1 MHERLTKLSSCPIKI
16 SPALVKGILATWFPQ
31 LLFWFSLS
39 PESSQHLPT
48 GLLFLPH
55 VPHPDGKDE
64 IPSMQI
70 CLQPS
75 PVTQL
80 WCHDLQNK
88 DQTAEGS
95 HGLPSRPPPLP
106 FECTSPASLL
116 EFPKC
121 TSQHQAFI
129 SSLICSSACLRR
141 NSSSSVRIRSSLCPD
156 HSPSAPGSRLSLV
169 YNVIPC
175 YFVMICSHFSQ

>member
-75 PVTQL
+75 PVTQP

-88 DQTAEGS
+88 DRIANQKLKAHMAS
-95 HGLPSRPPPLP
+95 PPAPLPFPLSAPLLLLFWSSPNAPRSIKPSSLPSFAPLLVYVEIPPPL
-106 FECTSPASLL
+106 SGSGVLSALIILL
-116 EFPKC
+116 
-121 TSQHQAFI
+121 
-129 SSLICSSACLRR
+129 LLLG
-141 NSSSSVRIRSSLCPD
+141 VVCP
-156 HSPSAPGSRLSLV
+156 LS
-169 YNVIPC
+169 I
-175 YFVMICSHFSQ
+175 M